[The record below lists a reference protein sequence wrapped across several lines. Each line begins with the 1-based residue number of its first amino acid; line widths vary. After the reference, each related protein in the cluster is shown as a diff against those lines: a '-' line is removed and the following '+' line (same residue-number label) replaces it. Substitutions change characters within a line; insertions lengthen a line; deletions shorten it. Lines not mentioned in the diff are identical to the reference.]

1 MRRRRREVTP
11 RSARRGARAR
21 PLSSRLARFRR
32 TETRANAIV
41 DDEIDEI
48 PVVGAPSM
56 ALTGATSRHR
66 DDDDDDDDEDE
77 DARDDGARRTG
88 GHVARRER

>member
-1 MRRRRREVTP
+1 
-11 RSARRGARAR
+11 
-21 PLSSRLARFRR
+21 
-32 TETRANAIV
+32 
-41 DDEIDEI
+41 
-48 PVVGAPSM
+48 M

-66 DDDDDDDDEDE
+66 DDDDDDDEDE

>member
-1 MRRRRREVTP
+1 
-11 RSARRGARAR
+11 
-21 PLSSRLARFRR
+21 
-32 TETRANAIV
+32 
-41 DDEIDEI
+41 
-48 PVVGAPSM
+48 M

-66 DDDDDDDDEDE
+66 DDDDDDEDE

>member
-11 RSARRGARAR
+11 RRRGAARAR
-21 PLSSRLARFRR
+21 ALSSRLARFRR

-66 DDDDDDDDEDE
+66 DDEDEDE
-77 DARDDGARRTG
+77 DARDDDARRTG